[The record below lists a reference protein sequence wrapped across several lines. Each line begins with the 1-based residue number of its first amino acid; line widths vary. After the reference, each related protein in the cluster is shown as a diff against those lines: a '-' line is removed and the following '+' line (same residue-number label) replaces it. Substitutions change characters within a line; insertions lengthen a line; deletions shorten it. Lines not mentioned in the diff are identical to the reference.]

1 MAGMLRVPRSR
12 GALSGVLL
20 VLLGIWG
27 GLIPFIGPYFHFAYT
42 PNHPWVMTS
51 GRVWLDVVPGAAA
64 LVGGLVV
71 LASRSRPAAM
81 GGGVLATLSGIWF
94 AAGPLVLPLRTSLSA
109 GTPAGGAIHRAAEQ
123 LGFFAGLGV
132 AIVFLAAL
140 ALGRFTVIGVRD
152 ATMAADAEAA
162 RRAAQTDDDDQAGD
176 ATPARGSRSISA
188 RLRPRVSLPGRG
200 SDAASERL
208 ADNKKQPASSRR

>member
-1 MAGMLRVPRSR
+1 MAGMLRIPRSR

-64 LVGGLVV
+64 LIGGLVV
-71 LASRSRPAAM
+71 LASRSRPGAV
-81 GGGVLATLSGIWF
+81 GGATLATLSGIWF

-109 GTPAGGAIHRAAEQ
+109 GMPAGGAVHRAAEQ
-123 LGFFAGLGV
+123 LGFYYGLGA
-132 AIVFLAAL
+132 AIVFFAAL
-140 ALGRFTVIGVRD
+140 ALGRFTVVGVRD
-152 ATMAADAEAA
+152 AAIAADAEAV
-162 RRAAQTDDDDQAGD
+162 RRAAPSDQVDGD
-176 ATPARGSRSISA
+176 AATAPSQPISA
-188 RLRPRVSLPGRG
+188 RLRQRISLPRRG
-200 SDAASERL
+200 ADAESERL
-208 ADNKKQPASSRR
+208 ADNRAKAGSSRR